1 MTSLRGQAA
10 GSQGAGE
17 DARRAWQES
26 MTLRLQELRAQ
37 MRPEDPAQLAAR
49 CGGQWVESEIRLRY
63 WGQELAV
70 SWPSLEASQL
80 ENGKPCSTF
89 DMAMLLYY
97 LATADGAALAGKWIG
112 FRELPGGTFYNQAF
126 QGYSGGPLA
135 RALSNRPAE
144 FERAATGLNGTR
156 VADLAPHAFR
166 FLPLPRLPLA
176 AALWPGDED
185 LPGRAAILFDASA
198 SHYLTTDGL
207 ALLGSGLTSRLL
219 RAASSG

>member
-1 MTSLRGQAA
+1 MASLRGQAA

-17 DARRAWQES
+17 DARRAWQQS
-26 MTLRLQELRAQ
+26 MTRRLQELRTQ
-37 MRPEDPAQLAAR
+37 IQPEDPARLAIHS
-49 CGGQWVESEIRLRY
+49 GGIWAESEVRLQY
-63 WGQELAV
+63 WGQQLAV

-97 LATADGAALAGKWIG
+97 LVTADGAALAGRWIG
-112 FRELPGGTFYNQAF
+112 FRELPDGAFYNQAF
-126 QGYSGGPLA
+126 QDYSGGPLA
-135 RALSNRPAE
+135 RTLSTRPAE
-144 FERAATGLNGTR
+144 FERAAAGLGGTP
-156 VADLAPHAFR
+156 VADLAPYAFR

-207 ALLGSGLTSRLL
+207 ALLGSGLASRLL
-219 RAASSG
+219 RTASSG

>member
-17 DARRAWQES
+17 DARRAWQQS
-26 MTLRLQELRAQ
+26 MTRRLQELRAQ
-37 MRPEDPAQLAAR
+37 LRPEDPAQLAAR
-49 CGGQWVESEIRLRY
+49 SGGQWAGSEIRLRY

-80 ENGKPCSTF
+80 QGRNPRSTF
-89 DMAMLLYY
+89 DTAMLLYY
-97 LATADGAALAGKWIG
+97 LVTADGAALAGQWIG

-135 RALSNRPAE
+135 RALSTRPTE
-144 FERAATGLNGTR
+144 FERAAAGLNGTP

-185 LPGRAAILFDASA
+185 LPGRASILFDASA

-207 ALLGSGLTSRLL
+207 ALLGSGLASRLL